1 MKRLFILIILWGCL
15 MASDWKIVAPFSA
28 DDVNEC
34 TNPSFET
41 GTTGY
46 VAGGTNTIAV
56 STDYQWRGAYSLKAT
71 IADSSYVWAYAHTF
85 ANANTSYYLKV
96 RVLVPSAYDI
106 STISFSISGY
116 SGASLTTVK
125 YWNSPVVNSK
135 QVDAQDT
142 WVELVAIADIASDT
156 GGTILISGGSDKIGS
171 ILYFDALYIS
181 TNDGLYFDGD
191 SPLAF
196 WQGNRHASASQM
208 DYRNRKHG
216 KLLDLHDGT
225 ASSTDYWVFLSEP
238 SGADF
243 APHELNNRARA
254 IGRGAEHGNT
264 YLGQRPMIFPVTI
277 DGRGSQATY
286 HSNKKV
292 LENAVKFNRA
302 PNDQSF
308 TMQYIGANANTPTYI
323 DVRTAGLDIAR
334 YGYSGQG
341 QLRLIAE
348 NPGYY
353 EHGDHYAAMTRSTS
367 LSVSYILGWL
377 NDGTGFSAL
386 GNTGTNTVS
395 RLAIAENGDVYVVGT
410 FTNWDGNADADR
422 IVKYNRSAGTWSHLF
437 TGGANANV
445 SDILILDDGDVIFT
459 GDFTSIGGSALNRA
473 ARWDGSSLTGFGTG
487 FNAWVFAMAYDY
499 KRGIIYF
506 GGNFTTANGVAA
518 NRIVQYTLSTGLF
531 TAMGTGMN
539 NIVSA
544 LYVDPDTGDVYAGGA
559 FTDSGRTRA
568 GRWDYSEQTWY
579 SIGDGEGGEGFNDT
593 VNTITGDGNY
603 IYFGGSFT
611 QTNAGTIGAAIPI
624 KYIARYVAGT
634 HTHPEQVGSGV
645 NAAVY
650 YLKWDKPVGKLFLS
664 GIFTTVGI
672 GGTTTIPSDRTAYWN
687 GSTFEKVP
695 LDFPGSATVYAFVRN
710 EVNGDYFF
718 GFDTTGTM
726 IVPGALNSITN
737 NGTDDA
743 YPTFVFNSSADVI
756 GTEYATLS
764 TIANRTTGVSV
775 NFNDVRILAGS
786 IVTVEFSP
794 QGCKVYRLVGQSKVD
809 LTAGAIVRDSDV
821 SAFSLMPGLNQILLS
836 AMDTSG
842 TPTISCYC
850 LYKHRHHS
858 LSGTAA

>member
-1 MKRLFILIILWGCL
+1 MKKLLFILILWGCF
-15 MASDWKIVAPFSA
+15 MASDWKIVVPFSA
-28 DDVNEC
+28 DDVNEGN
-34 TNPSFET
+34 NPSIET

-46 VAGGTNTIAV
+46 AASGTNTIAA
-56 STDYQWRGAYSLKAT
+56 STEQQWRGAYSLKITYDNT
-71 IADSSYVWAYAHTF
+71 INPLITYAHTF
-85 ANANTSYYLKV
+85 LNKSVDYYVKARLYVPANWDGGTLSLNRTGFADG
-96 RVLVPSAYDI
+96 SA
-106 STISFSISGY
+106 
-116 SGASLTTVK
+116 TVIESWSSADQ
-125 YWNSPVVNSK
+125 Y
-135 QVDAQDT
+135 AT
-142 WVELVAIADIASDT
+142 WVELSTLVTVATDDA
-156 GGTILISGGSDKIGS
+156 GS
-171 ILYFDALYIS
+171 IALVASSAPTAGRYVYLDALYIS
-181 TNDGLYFDGD
+181 LNNGLYFDGD
-191 SPLAF
+191 APLAF
-196 WQGNRHASASQM
+196 WKGNRHASASQM

-216 KLLDLHDGT
+216 SLLDLQT
-225 ASSTDYWVFLSEP
+225 SNYIYLSEP

-264 YLGQRPMIFPVTI
+264 YLGQRPVIFPVTI
-277 DGRGSQATY
+277 DGRNSLTTY
-286 HSNKKV
+286 HSSKKV
-292 LENAVKFNRA
+292 LENAVKFNRS

-308 TMQYIGANANTPTYI
+308 TMQYTGANPDNAAFI

-353 EHGDHYAAMTRSTS
+353 EAGDHYAAMTRSTS

-386 GNTGTNTVS
+386 GNTGTNAVS

-410 FTNWDGNADADR
+410 FTNWDANADADR

-437 TGGANANV
+437 AGGANANV

-506 GGNFTTANGVAA
+506 GGNFTTADGVAA
-518 NRIVQYTLSTGLF
+518 NRIAQYTLSTGVF

-544 LYVDPDTGDVYAGGA
+544 LYVDPDTGDLYAGGA

-568 GRWDYSEQTWY
+568 GRWDYSEQAWH
-579 SIGDGEGGEGFNDT
+579 SIGDGEGVEGFNDT
-593 VNTITGDGNY
+593 VTSITGDGNY
-603 IYFGGSFT
+603 IYFGGAFT

-624 KYIARYVAGT
+624 NYIARYVAGT
-634 HTHPEQVGSGV
+634 HTHPEQVGNGV

-650 YLKWDKPVGKLFLS
+650 FLKWEKPVGKLFLS
-664 GIFTTVGI
+664 GLFTSVGL
-672 GGTTTIPSDRTAYWN
+672 GSTTTIPSDRTAYWN
-687 GSTFEKVP
+687 GTTFEKVP
-695 LDFPGSATVYAFVRN
+695 LDFPGAATVYAFVRN

-743 YPTFVFNSSADVI
+743 YPVFVFDSSADVI

-764 TIANRTTGVSV
+764 TITNRTTGVAV
-775 NFNDVRILAGS
+775 NFNEVRILAGS

-794 QGCKVYRLVGQSKVD
+794 QGCKIYRLVGQSKVD
-809 LTAGAIVRDSDV
+809 LTTGAIVRDSDV
-821 SAFSLMPGLNQILLS
+821 SAFALMPGLNQILLA

-850 LYKHRHHS
+850 LYRYRHHS
-858 LSGTAA
+858 LSGTAV